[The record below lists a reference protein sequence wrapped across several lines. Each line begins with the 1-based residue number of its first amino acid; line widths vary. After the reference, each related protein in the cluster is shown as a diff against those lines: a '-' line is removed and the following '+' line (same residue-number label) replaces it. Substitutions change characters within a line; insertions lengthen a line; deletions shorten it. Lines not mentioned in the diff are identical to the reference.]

1 MLAQLTDKLCV
12 NIHICKGGYHLN
24 VQGSTGVLAFTPCM
38 NQFSSW
44 QHNIHHTASLVAWL
58 CHSVHPNVQYD

>member
-1 MLAQLTDKLCV
+1 MCEHTHLQ
-12 NIHICKGGYHLN
+12 GGLSP
-24 VQGSTGVLAFTPCM
+24 QCSGDQPGVLAFTPCM